1 MAKKLEYERKIL
13 TSTNK
18 VRTTWKIVNNE
29 TTRYNYRINEIQSI
43 NVDGINTENQQT
55 IANTLNKH
63 FIFMAE
69 KTNHNTH
76 THARTHHTHT
86 HISK

>member
-18 VRTTWKIVNNE
+18 VRTSWKIVNKE
-29 TTRYNYRINEIQSI
+29 TNWHNYRINEIQST
-43 NVDGINTENQQT
+43 NVDGINIKNQQT

-69 KTNHNTH
+69 EINHNIYIKVINT
-76 THARTHHTHT
+76 
-86 HISK
+86 